1 MPTKKSEPKDLKRS
15 TLKIP
20 DGDKSNHVK
29 HSYGQERSGLKWET
43 HCHTVYSNRRH
54 RRFDALNTPKEM
66 IEAAIRKGLQGM
78 IITDHDNVDGG
89 LVGRKVARG
98 YKDFT
103 VIPGAEVTS
112 TSGHILAIG
121 IENNIQKGLAVEET
135 VERIHDLGGIA
146 VASHPFSS
154 RVRPSLAEQCLK
166 TDGVEVFNATNRGGS
181 NRRALFLAQTHRRP
195 GTAGSDAHWERT
207 VGNAGIICDNPLEDI
222 TRGRAGVFGRH
233 TNSWDMRVF
242 NFRQVASALANR
254 PLWK

>member
-1 MPTKKSEPKDLKRS
+1 
-15 TLKIP
+15 
-20 DGDKSNHVK
+20 
-29 HSYGQERSGLKWET
+29 
-43 HCHTVYSNRRH
+43 
-54 RRFDALNTPKEM
+54 M

-78 IITDHDNVDGG
+78 IITDHDNVAGG
-89 LVGRKVARG
+89 LVGRKAARG

-112 TSGHILAIG
+112 NSGHILAIG
-121 IENNIQKGLAVEET
+121 IENNVPKGLTVEET

-154 RVRPSLAEQCLK
+154 RVRPSLAEECLK
-166 TDGVEVFNATNRGGS
+166 TDGVEVFNATNRGYS
-181 NRRALFLAQTHRRP
+181 NSRALFLAQAHGRP
-195 GTAGSDAHWERT
+195 RTAGSDAHWERT

-222 TRGRAGVFGRH
+222 TRRRAEVFGRF

-242 NFRQVASALANR
+242 NFRQLASALANR